1 MQDVKINTSK
11 TVSITLPADPDSNA
25 VSVSVYHESNDIVY
39 GPVSATRIDTGK
51 YSVVLGQQ
59 PSGDYILSSAGRYRI
74 DFSYDVSTTPY
85 TKGEYINVYTPYVD
99 ETQFFELY
107 PELEIRNLEK
117 FDYLE
122 SRARNI
128 VNTYCGQ
135 SFEPYKNKTV
145 ILQGNGHTR
154 LNLPLPIY
162 NLYTVTK
169 NPGRSTEELIH
180 DFSNQGLNNLRKTR
194 QPFNFESSYYIE
206 WINSSIDET
215 LGIEEG
221 VRFSQKADYKIVGD
235 YGWAFV
241 PNNVEQ
247 ATSLILA
254 DIMNDDSEYRR
265 HGIYAVSMD
274 AVNYTMKSEFYES
287 TGNIEADVLLMDYM
301 IFVMDYVV

>member
-11 TVSITLPADPDSNA
+11 SVTITLPSDPTSNE
-25 VSVSVYHESNDIVY
+25 VDVSVYHESNDLIY
-39 GPVSATRIDTGK
+39 GSVAATRVSAGK
-51 YSVVLGQQ
+51 YTITLGQQ
-59 PSGDYILSSAGRYRI
+59 PSGDYVLSSAGRYRV
-74 DFSYDVSTTPY
+74 DFSYDVSGSPY
-85 TKGEYINVYTPYVD
+85 KQSEYLNVYTPYVD
-99 ETQFFELY
+99 PTFFFEIY
-107 PELEIRNLEK
+107 PELEINNFEK

-122 SRARNI
+122 KRARNI

-135 SFEPYKNKTV
+135 TFEPYQNKTV
-145 ILQGNGHTR
+145 ILQGNGHTK
-154 LNLPLPIY
+154 LSLPLPIY
-162 NLYTVTK
+162 NLYSVTK
-169 NPGRSTEELIH
+169 NPSRSTQEVIH
-180 DFSNQGLNNLRKTR
+180 DSTNAGLNNIRKTR

-221 VRFSQKADYKIVGD
+221 VRFSEKADYKIVGD

-254 DIMNDDSEYRR
+254 DVMNDDSEYRR

-301 IFVMDYVV
+301 VFVMDYVV